1 MLRIFLKEINSFLDS
16 LIGYAVVVV
25 FLVAVGLLMW
35 VFPETSV
42 LDYGFAEMDTLFTL
56 GPFVF
61 IFLVPAITMR
71 SFAEERKMGT
81 LEWLLTKPVSEGD
94 LVLGKFLAAV
104 CLVVLALA
112 PTLIYY
118 VTLYQLGNP
127 VGNVDTSGV
136 IGSYVGLILLGA
148 VFCALGI
155 LASSL
160 VANQIIAFLLAA
172 LLSFL
177 FFSGFESMAALI
189 ADGSIALLVRQVGI
203 QYHFES
209 LSRGLIDS
217 RDVVYFFALGG
228 VLLLG
233 AKTVLSSRSW

>member
-160 VANQIIAFLLAA
+160 VANQIVAFLLAA

-177 FFSGFESMAALI
+177 LFSGFESMAALI

>member
-104 CLVVLALA
+104 CLVVLSLA

-160 VANQIIAFLLAA
+160 VANQIVAFLLAA

-177 FFSGFESMAALI
+177 LFSGFESMAALI

>member
-104 CLVVLALA
+104 CLVVLSLA

-118 VTLYQLGNP
+118 VTLCQLGNP

-160 VANQIIAFLLAA
+160 VANQIVAFLLAA

-177 FFSGFESMAALI
+177 LFSGFESMAALI

-217 RDVVYFFALGG
+217 RDVVYFFVLGG

>member
-25 FLVAVGLLMW
+25 FLVAMGLLMW

-42 LDYGFAEMDTLFTL
+42 LDYGFADMYTLFSL

-81 LEWLLTKPVSEGD
+81 LEWLLTKPVSEGEI
-94 LVLGKFLAAV
+94 VLGKFLASV
-104 CLVVLALA
+104 CLVIVALI

-127 VGNVDTSGV
+127 IGNIDTSGV
-136 IGSYVGLILLGA
+136 IGSYIGLVLLGA

-160 VANQIIAFLLAA
+160 VTNQIVAFLLAA
-172 LLSFL
+172 FLSFIL
-177 FFSGFESMAALI
+177 YAGFESASALVN
-189 ADGSIALLVRQVGI
+189 DGTVALLIRQLGI
-203 QYHFES
+203 QYHFEA
-209 LSRGLIDS
+209 LSRGLVDS
-217 RDVVYFFALGG
+217 RDLIYFFTLSGI
-228 VLLLG
+228 LLLG

>member
-1 MLRIFLKEINSFLDS
+1 MLRIFFKEINSFLDS
-16 LIGYAVVVV
+16 LMGYAVVVV
-25 FLVAVGLLMW
+25 FLVAMGLLMW

-42 LDYGFAEMDTLFTL
+42 LDYGFADMYTLFTL

-81 LEWLLTKPVSEGD
+81 LEWLLTKPVSEGEI
-94 LVLGKFLAAV
+94 VLGKFLASV
-104 CLVVLALA
+104 CLVIVALI

-127 VGNVDTSGV
+127 AGNIDTSGV
-136 IGSYVGLILLGA
+136 IGSYIGLLLLGA

-160 VANQIIAFLLAA
+160 VANQIVAFLLAA
-172 LLSFL
+172 FLSFIL
-177 FFSGFESMAALI
+177 FTGFESAAGLF
-189 ADGSIALLVRQVGI
+189 ADGGTALLVRQAGI

-209 LSRGLIDS
+209 LSRGLVDS
-217 RDVVYFFALGG
+217 RDLVYFFSLGAA
-228 VLLLG
+228 LLLG
-233 AKTVLSSRSW
+233 ARTVLSSRSW

>member
-104 CLVVLALA
+104 CLVILALA

-118 VTLYQLGNP
+118 VTLHQLGNP

-155 LASSL
+155 LASSM
-160 VANQIIAFLLAA
+160 VANQIVAFLLAA

-177 FFSGFESMAALI
+177 LYSGFDSMAALI
-189 ADGSIALLVRQVGI
+189 ADGSVALLVRQVGI

>member
-1 MLRIFLKEINSFLDS
+1 MFRILLKEINSFLDS
-16 LIGYAVVVV
+16 LIGYAVVAV
-25 FLVAVGLLMW
+25 FLVVMGLLMW

-42 LDYGFAEMDTLFTL
+42 LDYGFADMETLFSL

-61 IFLVPAITMR
+61 VFLIPAITMR

-81 LEWLLTKPVSEGD
+81 LEWLLTKPLPEGYI
-94 LVLGKFLAAV
+94 VMGKFLAAV
-104 CLVVLALA
+104 CLVIVALA

-118 VTLYQLGNP
+118 IALYRLGNP
-127 VGNVDTSGV
+127 EGNMDTSGV
-136 IGSYVGLILLGA
+136 IGSYLGLVLLGA
-148 VFCALGI
+148 VFCAVGV

-160 VANQIIAFLLAA
+160 VANQIVAFLLAA
-172 LLSFL
+172 FLCFLLYAGFDSA
-177 FFSGFESMAALI
+177 SGLVT
-189 ADGSIALLVRQVGI
+189 DGSLSLVIRQCGI

-217 RDVVYFFALGG
+217 RDLAYFLGLGG

-233 AKTVLSSRSW
+233 AKTVLSCRSW

>member
-104 CLVVLALA
+104 CLVVLSLA

-160 VANQIIAFLLAA
+160 VANQIVAFLLAA

-177 FFSGFESMAALI
+177 LFSGFESMAALI

-217 RDVVYFFALGG
+217 RDVAYFFALGG

>member
-25 FLVAVGLLMW
+25 FLVAMGLLMW

-42 LDYGFAEMDTLFTL
+42 LDYGFADMGTLFTL

-81 LEWLLTKPVSEGD
+81 LEWLLTKPVSEGEI
-94 LVLGKFLAAV
+94 VVGKFLAAV
-104 CLVVLALA
+104 CLVVVALI

-118 VTLYQLGNP
+118 VTLYRLGNP
-127 VGNVDTSGV
+127 VGNIDTSGV
-136 IGSYVGLILLGA
+136 IGSYIGLVLLGA

-160 VANQIIAFLLAA
+160 VANQIVAFLLAA
-172 LLSFL
+172 FLSFIL
-177 FFSGFESMAALI
+177 YTGFESASGLV
-189 ADGSIALLVRQVGI
+189 ADGSAALLIRQLGL

-209 LSRGLIDS
+209 LSRGLVDS
-217 RDVVYFFALGG
+217 RDLVYFLTLGG
-228 VLLLG
+228 TLLLG